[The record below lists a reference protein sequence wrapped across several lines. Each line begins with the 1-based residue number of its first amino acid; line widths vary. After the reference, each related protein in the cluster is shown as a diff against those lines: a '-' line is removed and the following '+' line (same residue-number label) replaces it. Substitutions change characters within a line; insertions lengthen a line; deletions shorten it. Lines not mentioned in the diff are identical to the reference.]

1 MRILYCRLT
10 LTHTAMDIV
19 WRAHLFRDDD
29 DPALVRSSRR
39 CRSGCRPPL
48 GAEESCALSS
58 ALQTGVTPLQAGV
71 TR

>member
-48 GAEESCALSS
+48 GAEES
-58 ALQTGVTPLQAGV
+58 
-71 TR
+71 